1 MRLTCPNCGAQYE
14 VADDVI
20 PLSGRDVQC
29 SACGNTWFQR
39 PGEEPGMADTDPSPD
54 PAWDED
60 ATPEAELDETPPE
73 PEAVSDTWPDP
84 AEADGGA
91 APDRGAD
98 MDAPIEGDEAAD
110 DDGAADTAD
119 DRADAPPPSPRR
131 ALDPDLADML
141 REEAELARSARQA
154 ERIETQTDLGLDGHL
169 SAEEQ
174 RAREAQ
180 ARMARLRGEAD
191 PVDTPEPEPDS
202 AARHRLLP
210 DIDEI
215 NDTLRGETAAAGA
228 AAAATVAG
236 AEAARRGG
244 LRRGF
249 ITVVVIAV
257 LAAVL
262 YLLAPMLAERFPT
275 LAPPLAAY
283 TDWVDGIRLWLD
295 LKLQGLMSGDAATA
309 D

>member
-1 MRLTCPNCGAQYE
+1 MIHSITLSQITGAHSWLRFEHLQ
-14 VADDVI
+14 
-20 PLSGRDVQC
+20 
-29 SACGNTWFQR
+29 F
-39 PGEEPGMADTDPSPD
+39 
-54 PAWDED
+54 
-60 ATPEAELDETPPE
+60 
-73 PEAVSDTWPDP
+73 
-84 AEADGGA
+84 A
-91 APDRGAD
+91 AAHKRRGA
-98 MDAPIEGDEAAD
+98 
-110 DDGAADTAD
+110 
-119 DRADAPPPSPRR
+119 
-131 ALDPDLADML
+131 
-141 REEAELARSARQA
+141 
-154 ERIETQTDLGLDGHL
+154 L
-169 SAEEQ
+169 SALLALSEEQ

-244 LRRGF
+244 FRRGF